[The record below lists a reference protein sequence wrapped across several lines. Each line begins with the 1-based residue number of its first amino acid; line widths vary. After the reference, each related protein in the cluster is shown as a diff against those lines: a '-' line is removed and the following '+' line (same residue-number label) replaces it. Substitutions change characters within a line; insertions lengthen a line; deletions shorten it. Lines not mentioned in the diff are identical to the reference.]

1 MRVVALFRV
10 STEKQASEGASLDA
24 QERRYYELAA
34 QNGWETVGTFKGHE
48 SATQAAKDRRVLQ
61 DVLHAVQK
69 HRPDAVYVHEQSRL
83 TRGDELEVAMLMREL
98 KENHVKIIVNGTVR
112 DLASIDERFMVG
124 IQSLVDRTE
133 SERIKERLTR
143 GKREKAR
150 QGRKTGGPSPY
161 GYMNPPPGDPRR
173 GTLQIVDAEAVVVRR
188 IFDLASKGSGSR
200 AIAKV
205 LNESAIRS
213 PRGKRWGK
221 TSIERVLRCPAYV
234 GTAASG
240 VWIDKAKRRTF
251 KFDPANPNA
260 IIKEHAHE
268 AIIDPDTWALVQG
281 KPRMPRS
288 PKPRLLSG
296 ILWVDGK
303 QAESDSGHKT
313 AWYRPP
319 RGVHGCAWLPANE
332 VDERVWEV
340 FVSLATSEE
349 FVANL
354 LQHAMSPH
362 EQAVVEQE
370 IEFLTGE
377 VRKQQRRLDSYQTMY
392 ADGDL
397 TKDQFRCKRDEA
409 IQAIETHEKE
419 AESLRAKLAAMDGS
433 QAARIVKAVQV
444 LLRGRSILT
453 FEQQRQI
460 LRSLVRR
467 VDVTAQRIKTA
478 FQRDAR
484 GRVLKGT
491 SAPNWAVAKVSLTLA
506 LMPNGGEVNE
516 VPQEPGTDELRD
528 RQLATTFCHSDQ
540 VAVPATSS
548 HRHRATTL

>member
-10 STEKQASEGASLDA
+10 STEKQKTEGSSLES
-24 QERRYYELAA
+24 QERRYNELAA
-34 QNGWETVGTFKGHE
+34 QNGWETIGPFRGHE

-61 DVLHAVQK
+61 DVLHAIQK
-69 HRPDAVYVHEQSRL
+69 FRPDALYVHEQSRL
-83 TRGDELEVAMLMREL
+83 TRGDELEVALLMREL
-98 KENHVKIIVNGTVR
+98 KENHVKIIVNGVVR
-112 DLASIDERFMVG
+112 DLSSIDERFMVG

-133 SERIKERLTR
+133 SERIKERLRR

-150 QGRKTGGPSPY
+150 NGKKVGGPAPY
-161 GYMNPPPGDPRR
+161 GYMNPPPGDPKR

-188 IFDLASKGSGSR
+188 IFDMASKGTGSR
-200 AIAKV
+200 AIAKS
-205 LNESAIRS
+205 LSESAIRS
-213 PRGKRWGK
+213 PQGKQWGK
-221 TSIERVLRCPAYV
+221 TTVERVLKCPAYI

-240 VWIDKAKRRTF
+240 VWVDREKNRTF
-251 KFDPANPNA
+251 RFDPKNPNA
-260 IIKEHAHE
+260 IVKENAHE
-268 AIIDPDTWALVQG
+268 AIIDPDTWALVHG
-281 KPRMPRS
+281 RAPMARS

-296 ILWVDGK
+296 MLWVDGQK
-303 QAESDSGHKT
+303 AESDSGHGT

-332 VDERVWEV
+332 VDERVWGT
-340 FVSLATSEE
+340 FVSLATGEE
-349 FVANL
+349 FVASL
-354 LQHAMSPH
+354 LQHAMTPH
-362 EQAVVEQE
+362 EKAVVEQE

-409 IQAIETHEKE
+409 TNAIATHEKE
-419 AESLRAKLAAMDGS
+419 VERLRAQLAAMDGS

-444 LLRGRSILT
+444 LLRGRKILT
-453 FEQQRQI
+453 FDQQRQI

-484 GRVLKGT
+484 GHVVKGT

-506 LMPNGGEVNE
+506 LLPNGGEVE
-516 VPQEPGTDELRD
+516 AVPQEPGTDDLQD
-528 RQLATTFCHSDQ
+528 RQLATTFLCS
-540 VAVPATSS
+540 VL
-548 HRHRATTL
+548 RGRARR